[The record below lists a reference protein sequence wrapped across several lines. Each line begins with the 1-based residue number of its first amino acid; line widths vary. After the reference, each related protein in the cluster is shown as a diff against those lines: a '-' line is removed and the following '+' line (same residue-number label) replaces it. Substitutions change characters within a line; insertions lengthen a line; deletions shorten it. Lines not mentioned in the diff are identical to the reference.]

1 MSTFQRKEWDSSQQ
15 QQQQQ
20 KERQGQTG
28 SANFKIEDGM
38 GRAAS
43 LWAVGTVVSP
53 TPFPSQTKKGGT
65 AKTTLCGGML
75 TIRKTASSGL
85 SLMPA
90 ELHRPPHPSG
100 ILAVNSE
107 KLLGGSDWP
116 TLPLKE
122 GGRGI
127 RRVQHESVSPASKTC
142 TMSRV
147 VLEVWVGL

>member
-1 MSTFQRKEWDSSQQ
+1 MSTFQRKEWDSSQQQ

-65 AKTTLCGGML
+65 AKTTLCGGVL

-90 ELHRPPHPSG
+90 ELHRPPPPQWYTSSKLRKALG
-100 ILAVNSE
+100 WVRLANST
-107 KLLGGSDWP
+107 P
-116 TLPLKE
+116 E
-122 GGRGI
+122 GGG
-127 RRVQHESVSPASKTC
+127 QGH
-142 TMSRV
+142 
-147 VLEVWVGL
+147 